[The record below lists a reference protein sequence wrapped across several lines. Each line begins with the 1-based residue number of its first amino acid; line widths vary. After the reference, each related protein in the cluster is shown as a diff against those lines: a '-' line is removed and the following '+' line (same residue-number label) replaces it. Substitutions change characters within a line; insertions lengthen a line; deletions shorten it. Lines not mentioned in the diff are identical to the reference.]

1 MLRLIKNNLR
11 LYIRNKFFMIGAGL
25 QLFLIW
31 YDLHYEYGFEADD
44 HKNIMLVGIP
54 ITCLVV
60 LCIISSIYSSGGIRN
75 QTVIGNTR
83 AKIFFSHILVSALV
97 SAVLFVI
104 IGIPV
109 YYRHAQLEELFTALI
124 ILMAYVFV
132 AVISACAALCF
143 LHFFKALGAVLSVCA
158 LLVMITY
165 PVQESLLEPK
175 YEYKYTIDYE
185 LAKTVGLDEA
195 ETVTRKDNPLYV
207 GDTARL
213 FLKALAYI
221 DPYSQI
227 RYIYKICSFQMYKR
241 VSALDNDEVEK
252 QPPEGW
258 YDGDTMHEMY
268 NEYWCFPL
276 ITAGFA
282 ALISIACC
290 PFFCRKDL
298 R

>member
-1 MLRLIKNNLR
+1 MLDLIKNTLR
-11 LYIRNKFFMIGAGL
+11 FHTFNKFFFIGAGF
-25 QLFLIW
+25 QLFLVW

-54 ITCLVV
+54 ITCFVV
-60 LCIISSIYSSGGIRN
+60 LFIISSIYSSGGIRN
-75 QTVIGNTR
+75 QTVMGYTR

-97 SAVLFVI
+97 GAVLFVI
-104 IGIPV
+104 IGVPV
-109 YYRHAQLEELFTALI
+109 YYRHAQLDELFTALI

-132 AVISACAALCF
+132 AVLSACAALCF

-158 LLVMITY
+158 VLIMIAY
-165 PVQESLLEPK
+165 PVQESLIETK

-195 ETVTRKDNPLYV
+195 ETVTREDNPLYV
-207 GDTARL
+207 GDTERQ

-227 RYIYKICSFQMYKR
+227 RYIDKICSFQVSKR
-241 VSALDNDEVEK
+241 VSVIDYDAMEEQL
-252 QPPEGW
+252 PEGW

-282 ALISIACC
+282 AIICIACY
-290 PFFCRKDL
+290 PFFRKKDM

>member
-1 MLRLIKNNLR
+1 MLRLIKYNLR
-11 LYIRNKFFMIGAGL
+11 LYIRNKFFMIGVGL

-31 YDLHYEYGFEADD
+31 YDSHYEYGFEADD

-75 QTVIGNTR
+75 QTIIGYTR

-227 RYIYKICSFQMYKR
+227 RYIDKICSFQMYKR

-282 ALISIACC
+282 ALISLACC

>member
-1 MLRLIKNNLR
+1 MLRLIKYNLR
-11 LYIRNKFFMIGAGL
+11 LYIRNKFFMIGVGL

-31 YDLHYEYGFEADD
+31 YDSHYEYYGIGRDSMVIF
-44 HKNIMLVGIP
+44 VGIP

-109 YYRHAQLEELFTALI
+109 YYRHAQLEELFSALI

-158 LLVMITY
+158 LLIMITY
-165 PVQESLLEPK
+165 PVQESLNHSK
-175 YEYKYTIDYE
+175 YEYDFIIDYE

-195 ETVTRKDNPLYV
+195 ETVTKKDNPLYV

-227 RYIYKICSFQMYKR
+227 RYIDRISNFQLSKR
-241 VSALDNDEVEK
+241 VSVLDYDEVEK

-282 ALISIACC
+282 ALISLACC

>member
-1 MLRLIKNNLR
+1 MLRLIKYNLR
-11 LYIRNKFFMIGAGL
+11 LYIRNKFFMIGVGL

-31 YDLHYEYGFEADD
+31 YDSHYEYYGIGRDSMVIF
-44 HKNIMLVGIP
+44 VGIP

-109 YYRHAQLEELFTALI
+109 YYRHAQLEELFSALI

-158 LLVMITY
+158 LLIMITY
-165 PVQESLLEPK
+165 PVQESLNHSK
-175 YEYKYTIDYE
+175 YEYDFIIDYE

-195 ETVTRKDNPLYV
+195 ETVTKKDNPLYV

-227 RYIYKICSFQMYKR
+227 RYIDRISNFQMSKR
-241 VSALDNDEVEK
+241 VSVLDYDEVEE
-252 QPPEGW
+252 QSPEGW
-258 YDGDTMHEMY
+258 YDGDTMHEIY

-290 PFFCRKDL
+290 PFFRRKDL

>member
-1 MLRLIKNNLR
+1 MKRLFKNTFLLYIKN
-11 LYIRNKFFMIGAGL
+11 KMFMIGAGF
-25 QLFLIW
+25 QLFLVW
-31 YDLHYEYGFEADD
+31 YDSHYEYGFGADD

-54 ITCLVV
+54 ITCFVV
-60 LCIISSIYSSGGIRN
+60 LFIISSIYSSGGIRN
-75 QTVIGNTR
+75 QTVMGYTR
-83 AKIFFSHILVSALV
+83 AKIYFSHIFVSAIV
-97 SAVLFVI
+97 GAVLFVI
-104 IGIPV
+104 IGVPV
-109 YYRHAQLEELFTALI
+109 YYRHAQLDELFTALI

-132 AVISACAALCF
+132 AVLSACAALCF

-165 PVQESLLEPK
+165 PVQESLKPCK
-175 YEYKYTIDYE
+175 YEYEYTIDYE

-227 RYIYKICSFQMYKR
+227 RYIDRISNFQMSKR
-241 VSALDNDEVEK
+241 VSMLDYDAVEE
-252 QPPEGW
+252 QLPEGW
-258 YDGDTMHEMY
+258 YDGDTVSEML

-282 ALISIACC
+282 ALISIACY
-290 PFFCRKDL
+290 PFFRKKDM

>member
-1 MLRLIKNNLR
+1 MLRLIKYNLR
-11 LYIRNKFFMIGAGL
+11 LYIRNKFFMIGVGL

-31 YDLHYEYGFEADD
+31 YDSHYEYYGIGRDSMVIF
-44 HKNIMLVGIP
+44 VGIP

-195 ETVTRKDNPLYV
+195 ETVTRKDDPLYV

-227 RYIYKICSFQMYKR
+227 RYIDRISNFQMSKR
-241 VSALDNDEVEK
+241 VSVLDYDEVEE

>member
-1 MLRLIKNNLR
+1 MLRLIKYNLR
-11 LYIRNKFFMIGAGL
+11 LYIRNKFFMIGVGL

-31 YDLHYEYGFEADD
+31 YDSHYEYYGIGRDSMVIF
-44 HKNIMLVGIP
+44 VGIP

-75 QTVIGNTR
+75 QTVIGYTR

-165 PVQESLLEPK
+165 PVQESLLESK
-175 YEYKYTIDYE
+175 YEYDFIIDYE

-227 RYIYKICSFQMYKR
+227 RYIDRISSFQMSKR
-241 VSALDNDEVEK
+241 VSALDYDEVEE
-252 QPPEGW
+252 QLPEGW
-258 YDGDTMHEMY
+258 YDGDTVSEML

-282 ALISIACC
+282 ALICIACY
-290 PFFCRKDL
+290 PFFRRKNL

>member
-1 MLRLIKNNLR
+1 M
-11 LYIRNKFFMIGAGL
+11 
-25 QLFLIW
+25 
-31 YDLHYEYGFEADD
+31 
-44 HKNIMLVGIP
+44 
-54 ITCLVV
+54 
-60 LCIISSIYSSGGIRN
+60 
-75 QTVIGNTR
+75 
-83 AKIFFSHILVSALV
+83 
-97 SAVLFVI
+97 
-104 IGIPV
+104 
-109 YYRHAQLEELFTALI
+109 
-124 ILMAYVFV
+124 
-132 AVISACAALCF
+132 
-143 LHFFKALGAVLSVCA
+143 
-158 LLVMITY
+158 
-165 PVQESLLEPK
+165 
-175 YEYKYTIDYE
+175 
-185 LAKTVGLDEA
+185 
-195 ETVTRKDNPLYV
+195 TRKDNPLYV

-227 RYIYKICSFQMYKR
+227 RYIDKICSFQMYKR

-282 ALISIACC
+282 ALISLACC